1 MPFNTSE
8 SWPYRFS
15 TSHTKVRKLMYKQA
29 RQFPYYLCELVSD
42 PEMKAKISVLTI
54 LQM

>member
-1 MPFNTSE
+1 
-8 SWPYRFS
+8 
-15 TSHTKVRKLMYKQA
+15 MYKQA
-29 RQFPYYLCELVSD
+29 RQFPYYLYELVSD